1 MYELLPDVGPQEGRR
16 DAEGRVAEITKVTL
30 PPAAG
35 RAAQNIPGF
44 RIHTLGVERRALFV
58 FHIGKGRGKA
68 VSKYEQAL
76 VAAGFIVTTE
86 RDGLKIAN
94 SKVPM
99 EQGRLIQN
107 RRAR

>member
-1 MYELLPDVGPQEGRR
+1 MPDPKKVR
-16 DAEGRVAEITKVTL
+16 DVLTAAGFTECKTL

-35 RAAQNIPGF
+35 RVAQSIPGF

-76 VAAGFIVTTE
+76 VAAGYIVTTE